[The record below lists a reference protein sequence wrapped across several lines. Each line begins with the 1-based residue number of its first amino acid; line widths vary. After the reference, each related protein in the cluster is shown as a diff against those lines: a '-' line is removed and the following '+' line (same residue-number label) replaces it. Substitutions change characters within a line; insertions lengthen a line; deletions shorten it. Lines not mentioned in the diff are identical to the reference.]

1 MFRIGGIQGT
11 GLEAKMADP
20 GGRYVEILTHPGASL
35 HPGEPNRSPT
45 ITRSLARLS

>member
-1 MFRIGGIQGT
+1 MFRIGEIKGT

-20 GGRYVEILTHPGASL
+20 GGCCIEILTHPGVSL

-45 ITRSLARLS
+45 ISRSLARVS